1 MSGIPLAQNFNV
13 KVNQVI
19 DNRCVG
25 LSADNNAIAFKATGL
40 LRYETDTD
48 SWKYYDGTSFVSF
61 GGLPTRIEIPVNESD
76 MTKVLMEG
84 HLNGGIGD
92 TGALWKQLSL
102 KDLSGVEYIS
112 LLNMYR
118 ISNGLIVKGNF
129 QTEDESG
136 VSNFIVTPTGDVT
149 CNDITCSDII
159 HDTLSTT
166 SLKARTKEYTFNL
179 LHTAGFVTVATIS
192 RDFFTNTY
200 RSCMVEICM
209 AYATNGGEGTG
220 GASYVGNFRYI
231 FQSDGSRDVDV
242 YPITTLYNNGGI
254 VVIQF
259 VPLTPFNQASGV
271 QVQFRNYEG
280 ATLRCTMSMKIVSN
294 DYFNL
299 T

>member
-25 LSADNNAIAFKATGL
+25 LSSDNNAIAFKATGL

-48 SWKYYDGTSFVSF
+48 TWKYYDGISFVSL
-61 GGLPTRIEIPVNESD
+61 GGLPTRIEIPTNAID
-76 MTKVLMEG
+76 MKKVLMEG

-92 TGALWKQLSL
+92 TGALWQQLSL
-102 KDLSGVEYIS
+102 KDLSDVEFIS
-112 LLNMYR
+112 VLNMHRTSY
-118 ISNGLIVKGNF
+118 GLIVKGNL

-136 VSNFIVTPTGDVT
+136 VSNFTVTTTGDVT
-149 CNDITCSDII
+149 CNAINCSDII

-166 SLKARTKEYTFNL
+166 SLKTRTKEYTFNL
-179 LHTAGFVTVATIS
+179 LYTGTYVTVATIS

-200 RSCMVEICM
+200 RSATVEFCI
-209 AYATNGGEGTG
+209 AYATNPGGGMG
-220 GASYVGNFRYI
+220 GGSYVGNFRYL

-242 YPITTLYNNGGI
+242 FAINTIYNNGGYI
-254 VVIQF
+254 GVQF

-271 QVQFRNYEG
+271 QLQFRNFEG
-280 ATLRCTMSMKIVSN
+280 VTQRFVMSLKVVSN